1 MEQYSQEADVL
12 ENHTDKYN
20 EYAALLDQYDKELDD
35 IYHYYALRCNLSD
48 AALWILYAVYG
59 SKEGVTQ
66 TDICNGW
73 FFSRQTINT
82 ALKGLEQQK
91 IIRLDPIP
99 GNRKS
104 KYVTFT
110 DDGQKLAQQIVA
122 PLKQAENQV
131 FASFS
136 DEENQL
142 FVEMA
147 GKRCSLLRQFLGTHP
162 SSENSAALPPV
173 QGVNIQKAAPAM
185 HSAGPAR
192 F

>member
-1 MEQYSQEADVL
+1 ME
-12 ENHTDKYN
+12 NNTDKYN

-35 IYHYYALRCNLSD
+35 IYHYYALRHDLSD
-48 AALWILYAVYG
+48 AALWILYAVYC
-59 SKEGVTQ
+59 SKDGVTQ
-66 TDICNGW
+66 ADICNGW

-91 IIRLDPIP
+91 IIWLDPIP

-104 KYVTFT
+104 KYVVFT
-110 DDGQKLAQQIVA
+110 DGGKKLAQLIVA

-147 GKRCSLLRQFLGTHP
+147 GKRCSLLRQFLGTHS
-162 SSENSAALPPV
+162 SSESSASLPPA
-173 QGVNIQKAAPAM
+173 QGVNIQKAAPTDL
-185 HSAGPAR
+185 SEK
-192 F
+192 